1 MNAKTNKK
9 SLSAAFGELEKI
21 VEEFEN
27 ETVDL
32 EGGIVK
38 LEKGLELAAFLKK
51 QLSEMENKVVE
62 IKQKYQSIDD

>member
-1 MNAKTNKK
+1 MNAKTIKK

-62 IKQKYQSIDD
+62 IKQKYQPIDD